1 MAAHESN
8 VQLPK
13 AHEPTCR
20 ILEDR
25 PQPMLPHTHPG
36 LQPGG
41 RSFAGL
47 TSQQVEETVAAEACE
62 IDKGQKLWR

>member
-47 TSQQVEETVAAEACE
+47 TSEEVEQTVAAEACE
-62 IDKGQKLWR
+62 PPHGQRLRR